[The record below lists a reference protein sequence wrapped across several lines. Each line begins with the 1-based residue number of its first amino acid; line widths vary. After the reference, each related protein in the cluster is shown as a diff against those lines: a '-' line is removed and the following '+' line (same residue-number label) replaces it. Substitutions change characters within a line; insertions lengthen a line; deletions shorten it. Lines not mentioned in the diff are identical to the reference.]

1 MFTAKYTAP
10 LSKKYPLKI
19 VLSQPAWMIQALA
32 RERRPRGKSPAQ
44 HGAVAAAP
52 FFFDVSAPIAEWR
65 PAEIC
70 QIQKCAMAPLA
81 VSNRVQCIALNRT
94 ATANETNHRKTATQ
108 VSRSC
113 VKVHCGIAVSGKC
126 RGKNRR

>member
-52 FFFDVSAPIAEWR
+52 FFLTFRRQLRNGGP
-65 PAEIC
+65 
-70 QIQKCAMAPLA
+70 QKYARYKNVLWQ
-81 VSNRVQCIALNRT
+81 R
-94 ATANETNHRKTATQ
+94 
-108 VSRSC
+108 SR
-113 VKVHCGIAVSGKC
+113 
-126 RGKNRR
+126 